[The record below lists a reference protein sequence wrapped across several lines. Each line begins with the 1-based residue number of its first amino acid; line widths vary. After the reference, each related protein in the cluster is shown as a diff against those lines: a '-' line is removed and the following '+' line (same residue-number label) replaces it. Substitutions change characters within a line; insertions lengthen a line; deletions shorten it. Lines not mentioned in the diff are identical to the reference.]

1 MGVYKSIMTD
11 DTFTCYVC
19 GRPASEWHH
28 VMHGAD
34 KKLSETMGLMVPLC
48 RECHNK
54 VHHVG
59 GELDK
64 MLKQEAQRAFI
75 RKYLGKCYL

>member
-1 MGVYKSIMTD
+1 MGYTSIMTD
-11 DTFTCYVC
+11 DYFSCYIC
-19 GRPASEWHH
+19 GRAASEWHH
-28 VMHGAD
+28 VMHGSD
-34 KKLSETMGLMVPLC
+34 KTLSETAGLMVPLC

-75 RKYLGKCYL
+75 RKYLGKCYI